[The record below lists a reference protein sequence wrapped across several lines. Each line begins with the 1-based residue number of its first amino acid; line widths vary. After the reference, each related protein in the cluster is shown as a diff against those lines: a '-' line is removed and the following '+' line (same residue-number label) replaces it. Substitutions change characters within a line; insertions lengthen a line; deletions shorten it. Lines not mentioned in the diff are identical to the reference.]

1 MDARI
6 QAIVEAAKGAEC
18 VADIGTD
25 HGKTALALYLSGCR
39 VIAADISEKCLGK
52 ARALAADAGAEI
64 DFRLGDGLSVLKNG
78 ECDTVVITGMGG
90 LEIIDI
96 IKGSAYPK
104 YVLSPHRDAP
114 KLRRAL
120 IAAGLGIERDFTVES
135 SGKFY
140 DIIVA
145 VSKGGKRDL
154 TEREEKFGLEL
165 RGSAAF
171 IARAKARIAK
181 YKEKIAE
188 ADERAKAALSLKL
201 KEWENI
207 LAYAENF

>member
-1 MDARI
+1 
-6 QAIVEAAKGAEC
+6 
-18 VADIGTD
+18 
-25 HGKTALALYLSGCR
+25 
-39 VIAADISEKCLGK
+39 
-52 ARALAADAGAEI
+52 
-64 DFRLGDGLSVLKNG
+64 
-78 ECDTVVITGMGG
+78 
-90 LEIIDI
+90 
-96 IKGSAYPK
+96 
-104 YVLSPHRDAP
+104 
-114 KLRRAL
+114 
-120 IAAGLGIERDFTVES
+120 AAGLGIERDFTVES